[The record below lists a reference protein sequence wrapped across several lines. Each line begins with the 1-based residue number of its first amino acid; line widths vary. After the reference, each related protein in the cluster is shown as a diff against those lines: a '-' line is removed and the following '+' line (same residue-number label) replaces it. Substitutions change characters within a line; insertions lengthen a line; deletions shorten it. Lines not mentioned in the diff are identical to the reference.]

1 MSTLSVNDVEKNM
14 LDVLRRVEAGESFV
28 VVRDKK
34 PVAEIKPIPAATT
47 GALRP
52 HGLCAGE
59 FRVPDDFNQPLPE
72 SLLNDFEGT

>member
-1 MSTLSVNDVEKNM
+1 MSTLSVNDVENNM
-14 LDVLRRVEAGESFV
+14 LDVLRRVEAGETFV

-34 PVAEIKPIPAATT
+34 PVAEIKPILPAVSS
-47 GALRP
+47 ALRP

>member
-1 MSTLSVNDVEKNM
+1 MSILTINDVENNI

-28 VVRDKK
+28 VLRDKK
-34 PVAEIKPIPAATT
+34 PVAEIKPVSASRP

-59 FRVPDDFNQPLPE
+59 FRAPDDFNQPLPE
-72 SLLNDFEGT
+72 SILNDFGS